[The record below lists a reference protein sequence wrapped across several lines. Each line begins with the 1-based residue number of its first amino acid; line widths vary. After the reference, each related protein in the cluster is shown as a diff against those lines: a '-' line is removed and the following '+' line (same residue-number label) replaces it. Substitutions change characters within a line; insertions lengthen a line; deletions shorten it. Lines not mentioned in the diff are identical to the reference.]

1 MTRAEPLTNRWVSL
15 QKAADRLGVHPT
27 TLRRWADDGQ
37 IPCTTTA
44 GGHRRFALQDID
56 AFLGRQRPESGA
68 AEWAALALTHAR
80 RDVAAQP
87 DAHWLQSLNAEV
99 RAQHRV
105 VGRKLMGLTLQYVS
119 TDTTDTRLLDE
130 ARLVG
135 REYAT
140 LSKATGVPLRDVIEA
155 ALFFRDRLLEAN
167 WELPASLRTRGGADQ
182 KLDRRINALL
192 NAVQLAIA
200 EVYETP

>member
-1 MTRAEPLTNRWVSL
+1 MTSAEPPLNRWVSL
-15 QKAADRLGVHPT
+15 QKAAERLGVHPT

-44 GGHRRFALQDID
+44 GGHRRFSLHDID
-56 AFLGRQRPESGA
+56 AFLGRQRQEPGA

-87 DAHWLQSLNAEV
+87 DAQWLQSLNDDV
-99 RAQHRV
+99 RAQHRM

-119 TDTTDTRLLDE
+119 TESPDTRLLDE

-135 REYAT
+135 REYAV
-140 LSKATGVPLRDVIEA
+140 LSKTTGVPLRDAIEA

-167 WELPASLRTRGGADQ
+167 WELPAALRTRGGADQ

-200 EVYETP
+200 EVYETA